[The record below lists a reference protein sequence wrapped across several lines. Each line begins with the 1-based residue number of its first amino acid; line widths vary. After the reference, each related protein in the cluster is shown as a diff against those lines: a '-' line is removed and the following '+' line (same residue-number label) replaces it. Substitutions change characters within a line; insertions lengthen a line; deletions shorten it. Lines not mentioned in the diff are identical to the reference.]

1 MAHSTPII
9 VFSLLSLSASGFSRW
24 QGPPDP
30 YQYLTPCQMEGNCP
44 MPRNEE
50 LFHNPFQRSGPVFS
64 PAPRTGNDFARS
76 LIDFKPDFAFL
87 DEFASGR
94 PNIRENREII
104 EDYEMDIEPDF
115 EAFDNM
121 ARPAPDFDFSE
132 ERSSQRF
139 QNSKTWHLKQEPF
152 CGRSIPG
159 QQSRI
164 VGGSKASFGQFPW
177 QAQIWAIKSP
187 DSEPTYTCGGTL
199 VTNEVIV
206 TAGHCIHYND
216 PERYII
222 KLGRQYVDEDD
233 EFCLGYEQ
241 RYKVID
247 LIVHP
252 DFNKRHLT
260 NDVAVMWIRSEK
272 YNQTV
277 HYCDHIVP
285 ACLPELSRSQDE
297 FYEDGLY
304 GVVSGWGLLN
314 ETDKTGSNSLQ
325 HVALPILRSDVCLG
339 AYGKFV
345 EMDENKQFCAGN
357 DRGQDA
363 CAGDSG
369 GPFVVNRN
377 GHHYLVGVVSYGR
390 GCARPE
396 YPGVYSKVYHYL
408 PWINQVV
415 GEKKQTETEITTNE
429 ISANSV
435 KIPSKRPP
443 PTTTPQPPPSI
454 DVVEK
459 STEIFC
465 PSQYSLLRCSGDST
479 ITVTRAV
486 FALDTLGHCGQR
498 QRSNRS
504 SDGDCSLENAEAVPR
519 HVCNGKRTC
528 WVYHNIFH
536 DDPCPGLAKFAQI
549 HYECE

>member
-1 MAHSTPII
+1 MTGDCHMPWNEGIFQRSSLPI
-9 VFSLLSLSASGFSRW
+9 SPDPRMSNGFSR
-24 QGPPDP
+24 PNIK
-30 YQYLTPCQMEGNCP
+30 EN
-44 MPRNEE
+44 RAIFENI
-50 LFHNPFQRSGPVFS
+50 NS
-64 PAPRTGNDFARS
+64 
-76 LIDFKPDFAFL
+76 DFAFL
-87 DEFASGR
+87 DDLTR
-94 PNIRENREII
+94 PPNIREHRANF
-104 EDYEMDIEPDF
+104 EDIDSEFSYLDDLTQPPSFGFINDF
-115 EAFDNM
+115 
-121 ARPAPDFDFSE
+121 ARPALEFAQ
-132 ERSSQRF
+132 ERRSQRP
-139 QNSKTWHLKQEPF
+139 QISESWHLKQEPF
-152 CGRSIPG
+152 CGQSIVP
-159 QQSRI
+159 QKSRI

-177 QAQIWAIKSP
+177 QAQIWTIKSP

-199 VTNEVIV
+199 VSNELIV
-206 TAGHCIHYND
+206 TAGHCVHYQD
-216 PERYII
+216 PEQYLI
-222 KLGRQYVDEDD
+222 KLGRQYVDQDD
-233 EFCLGYEQ
+233 ETCLGYEQ
-241 RYKVID
+241 RYKVVD
-247 LIVHP
+247 LVVHP

-325 HVALPILRSDVCLG
+325 HVALPILRSEICLN

-345 EMDENKQFCAGN
+345 DMDENKQFCAGN

-429 ISANSV
+429 SQNSIIISSNE
-435 KIPSKRPP
+435 IPTIRPVTTTT
-443 PTTTPQPPPSI
+443 TTTPPPPPPPPKE
-454 DVVEK
+454 VVEK
-459 STEIFC
+459 STEVFC
-465 PSQYSLLRCSGDST
+465 PSQYELLRCSGAT
-479 ITVTRAV
+479 KITVTKAV
-486 FALDTLGHCGQR
+486 FALDSVGHCGQR
-498 QRSNRS
+498 QRSDRS
-504 SDGDCSLENAEAVPR
+504 LGGDCSLDQAEAVPK
-519 HVCNGKRTC
+519 HVCDGKRTC

-536 DDPCPGLAKFAQI
+536 QDPCPGQVKYSVI
-549 HYECE
+549 HYKCE